1 MGLADDIINSKN
13 SKSTNDET
21 KINKVNLTQKQ
32 DKLINGILNV
42 SPPKIK
48 QSSNTMNLNS
58 KIKDNNLITNKNSN
72 DVNKYTSDGYRIT
85 NKKYGD
91 YFYQNYATDKD
102 KPIVE
107 KDGYYYIFDE
117 NSNGNGRYK
126 SVDSMN
132 FLTTKE
138 ADKQQYEEAQKQG
151 YIGSNNTD
159 LKKISNQIKL
169 DTIQLSEDEKEE
181 YKNSLSKK
189 EQDENKNKKDK
200 DDLIKYDNFKT
211 RLGIVGKNI
220 SKIPGTVV
228 NTTSELGKSIGDFA
242 ESVGDTMLQ
251 IGSSKY
257 NPFMHLLYD
266 GNVEDGQKIAQ
277 EIIKEDASQKL
288 FDETLGYQKVQS
300 NGKTL
305 QQNLDD
311 NSYVKSDNLGGTIV
325 RGIGNMLP
333 SIALGNAGAGNIGS
347 MISMGINSYGSGI
360 DEAYNEG
367 ATRGQANLYGLG
379 NAGLEMATEWV
390 TGGIPGVKKIAN
402 ISKNTKLGKV
412 ANFINKLNLDTI
424 ADKGLDKISNKIA
437 KEVLNAGYKM
447 IGEGGEEALSEWLNP
462 FLKNAIYS
470 SGEKPSGSAILE
482 SFIVGAITGGILEAP
497 INTSNIKNAIN
508 ETLPTAKVN
517 LQEINSNI
525 NSNTKQKLEINNNKI
540 NTQNNISSDSL
551 QQSTNNTDIFSKQ
564 VDEVLNGN
572 FPQKDMLIV
581 SQNTPKILQDIGLND
596 LPITLT
602 QRHLK
607 TIMNASGEYKGANY
621 HNLGVD
627 LVKQLPQAIANP
639 LNVLKSNTDSNSIVV
654 ITELADKQDRP
665 VIASIKI
672 DGRGQ
677 INNIEI
683 DTNVLTS
690 AYGKDNYDSFMKK
703 NIANGN
709 MLYDIDEGV
718 TKKSGGKLQLRPTT
732 STLETISRLQLP
744 NNSSKLSENN
754 ISQSNENVKSDTLPK
769 YSMQNNENNTQE
781 RLDNNYKATGTR
793 TDMQSLELPTI
804 NKETKVTNKTD
815 ILPKYSDSSVN
826 LLYGEKNT
834 KNLNP
839 NEISKLTSE
848 DANTTPKLPIVNRN
862 KVNDGTSKF
871 WDNINDKTNMLNGEQ
886 KNSILSEKEV
896 KYYDTITNRESLEQ
910 AFKKLNEDGKK
921 ETNTWFSKNSEH
933 ATAVDV
939 AEGWILLK
947 QYADSGDT
955 DGMVAV
961 AKKMRDM
968 GTKTGQTMQA
978 FNIMERLTPEGMV
991 KYAQSELSEAYD
1003 QMVKNKS
1010 KDWIDKYRADFDL
1023 SPQEVQFIIDNMKD
1037 VSKMQDDYNKK
1048 VKLAEIQKILTDKL
1062 PPDRGAGI
1070 KAWMRISMLF
1080 NPKTQVRNVMGN
1092 AVIAPVNYFS
1102 DLFASGMDKL
1112 VSKKTG
1118 VRTTGI
1124 TNVKNY
1130 VKGFKQGLYESY
1142 NDFKK
1147 GINTRNI
1154 EGNRFEVTEGKSFS
1168 DKNVIGKNLNRV
1180 DNLLGFM
1187 LDAGDRGFYEATF
1200 TNSINNQ
1207 KILNK
1212 TDVVTQ
1218 EMIDIATKE
1227 ALSRTWQD
1235 SNGYT
1240 NFVLNIRK
1248 GLNKVNVKGY
1258 GLGDVLIPFAKTPA
1272 NLTKAII
1279 DYSPAGLVNTLIN
1292 GKNLLHSFSNGQ
1304 YNSNLQYDFVQNL
1317 GKATAGSMLY
1327 VLGYAL
1333 AKTGILSGDSDDDKD
1348 VSNFMKNTLGINSYS
1363 IKIGGKTFTY
1373 DWAQPVAAPFS
1384 IMANYVQKRKNN
1396 PNTNILE
1403 NIISSLD
1410 VAGNIL
1416 LEQSFMDSINT
1427 VLNNND
1433 GFVSGLQESVMEL
1446 PSRAIPTLMKQIVDL
1461 TDSTQRQTYSY
1472 DKPLETMKN
1481 KVLAKIPGLSKS
1493 LAPSVDTL
1501 GREIQRY
1508 GGKNNIFNVFL
1519 NPANVNTEN
1528 ISESAKEIYKIY
1540 KATGDN
1546 TVMPKQVAYYINKNG
1561 EKIVLT
1567 NEQRAEYQKISGK
1580 LIEESVSK
1588 IMGQSSYENM
1598 NDESKA
1604 DTLSNV
1610 VNYSY
1615 EIAKGKVLNQEIS
1628 DTYKKAH
1635 EYSKIGDVSDYYIFK
1650 NNIDNTDSETKKTS
1664 IVNYLTKSNNLSDKQ
1679 IAFMYGNYYS
1689 SEKVLN
1695 TMIDLEIP
1703 IKEFIKYN
1711 SQEFGSDYNEKGVIS
1726 NSRKN
1731 KVFDYI
1737 NGLNLNS
1744 TQRAILFKMEY
1755 NSFSNYDASILKY
1768 IEDLDINKF
1777 DKSVLAKKIGFSNYD
1792 EYLINYIKSLNI
1804 SDEEKKKKLENLG
1817 FTVKNNRVYR

>member
-32 DKLINGILNV
+32 DKLINDILNV
-42 SPPKIK
+42 STPKIK
-48 QSSNTMNLNS
+48 RSSNTMNLNS

-169 DTIQLSEDEKEE
+169 DTVQLSEDEKEE

-228 NTTSELGKSIGDFA
+228 NTTSELGKGIGDFA
-242 ESVGDTMLQ
+242 ESIGDTMLQ

-266 GNVEDGQKIAQ
+266 GNAEDGQKIAQ
-277 EIIKEDASQKL
+277 EIIKEDASQKF

-311 NSYVKSDNLGGTIV
+311 NSYVKSDNLGGTIA

-333 SIALGNAGAGNIGS
+333 SIALGNAGAGNISS

-482 SFIVGAITGGILEAP
+482 SFIVGAITGGILETP
-497 INTSNIKNAIN
+497 INASNIKNAIN

-525 NSNTKQKLEINNNKI
+525 NSNAKQKLEINNNKI

-564 VDEVLNGN
+564 VDEVLKGTY
-572 FPQKDMLIV
+572 PKRDMLIV
-581 SQNTPKILQDIGLND
+581 SKSTPQILQDIGLNN
-596 LPITLT
+596 LPITMT
-602 QRHLK
+602 QKHLQ
-607 TIMNASGEYKGANY
+607 TIMNSNGDYKGVNY
-621 HNLGVD
+621 HDLGID
-627 LVKQLPQAIANP
+627 LVKQLPNAISNP
-639 LNVLKSNTDSNSIVV
+639 LNILKSNTDSNSIVV
-654 ITELADKQDRP
+654 ITELVDKQDRP
-665 VIASIKI
+665 VIASIKV
-672 DGRGQ
+672 DGKGQ
-677 INNIEI
+677 INDIQI
-683 DTNVLTS
+683 DTNVMTS
-690 AYGKDNYDSFMKK
+690 AYGRNNYDKFMQE
-703 NIANGN
+703 NIAKGN
-709 MLYDIDEGV
+709 LLYDIDEGII
-718 TKKSGGKLQLRPTT
+718 KKSDATDRVQFPMRSSSNEIASDIPKNT
-732 STLETISRLQLP
+732 SPISTNDNTTISTKSQMALP
-744 NNSSKLSENN
+744 TYNMQQNQESIPN
-754 ISQSNENVKSDTLPK
+754 IKIKGDTLPK
-769 YSMQNNENNTQE
+769 YSDKN
-781 RLDNNYKATGTR
+781 
-793 TDMQSLELPTI
+793 
-804 NKETKVTNKTD
+804 
-815 ILPKYSDSSVN
+815 VN
-826 LLYGEKNT
+826 LLYEEKNT

-839 NEISKLTSE
+839 NEISKLISE

-1023 SPQEVQFIIDNMKD
+1023 SPQEVQFIMDNMKD

-1147 GINTRNI
+1147 GINTRSI

-1212 TDVVTQ
+1212 TDVITQ

-1292 GKNLLHSFSNGQ
+1292 GKNLLRSFSNGQ
-1304 YNSNLQYDFVQNL
+1304 YNSNLQYDFVQHL

-1598 NDESKA
+1598 NDQSKA

-1628 DTYKKAH
+1628 DAYKKAY

-1711 SQEFGSDYNEKGVIS
+1711 SQEFESDYNEKGVIS

-1731 KVFDYI
+1731 KVFNYI

-1755 NSFSNYDASILKY
+1755 NSFSNYDTSILKY
-1768 IEDLDINKF
+1768 IENLDINKF
-1777 DKSVLAKKIGFSNYD
+1777 DKSALAKKIGFSNYD